1 LEKTHNH
8 FAVAHNGAPIVFRGR
23 YFIRLVLARF
33 LRDFYLIFMK
43 FHRGIGTVL
52 TSLVIFFT
60 AATVNAQRQMETLS
74 RGVVALRTSSTAVYV
89 GWRLFGTDPDDVGF
103 NLYRVAGT
111 TTNRVNSSTI
121 TNSCN
126 YVDTGATLTLTNS
139 WFVRPVT
146 NSVEGA
152 ASTAFVMPSNS
163 PVQNYLSIP
172 MQVPAGG
179 TTPDG
184 TKYTYSANDC
194 SVGDLDG
201 DGEYEIV
208 VKWDPSNSKDN
219 SLSGY
224 TGDVYLDAYK
234 LNGTRLWRIDLG
246 KNIRAGAHYT
256 QFQVYD
262 LDGDGKAEVACKT
275 APGTVDGQT
284 NYVIMSGDNPAA
296 DYRNSSGYI
305 LSGPEYLTIFNG
317 QTGAAMVT
325 TNYWPPRGTV
335 SNWGD
340 SYGNRVDRFLAC
352 VAYLDGVRP
361 SLVMCRGYYTR
372 AVLAA
377 WDWRNGQLT
386 QRWVFD
392 TTNGYSA
399 YEDQGNHNL
408 AVGDVD
414 GDGKDEIVY
423 GACAIDH
430 DGTGLYSTGWGHG
443 DAMHMSDMDP
453 NHPGL
458 EVWDVHENYPNATCG
473 GGEYRAAGTGKLLW
487 GYPGTSDTGRG
498 MAAPISTTNTGYI
511 LWSSATSGAYDTTGT
526 KIFSS
531 KPSSDNFAVWWDA
544 DLARELLDGS
554 DNDDGVTN
562 APYIAKWTGSGSATL
577 LSATGCYAN
586 NSTKAT
592 PCLTADILGDWREEA
607 IWRNTNSTEL
617 RIYVS
622 TIVAT
627 NRLYTLMHDP
637 QYRVAIAWQNT
648 AYNQPPDPGFY
659 LGPGMVQPP
668 RPPVSDANLAWR
680 GGNGNAWDIT
690 TASNW
695 FINGIWTNDVA
706 TIFAQ
711 GNSVLFDL
719 RGVTNPSVNLAA
731 ALGPSKVT
739 VFSPSNFTFAGSGA
753 LTGAMAFYKVG
764 SGRLTVNNTNTYTG
778 GTFVSG
784 GTMFINGGLP
794 GSAVTLENREAVA
807 GPARIGG
814 VGVLGKGLTVQKG
827 GIVIVGPDT
836 NSAGTLTVS
845 NTFTELG
852 AVSNLFDLS
861 SDPTGTTNANDR
873 VNIIGNLVLSG
884 INTIAI
890 NQPNGWLGNGVYP
903 LLQYSGTLT
912 GGLTNLVLS
921 GNFVQ
926 TVALTNP
933 AGMIALLAI
942 VPSSVPVAPSE
953 LTATAIS
960 PSQILL
966 LWTDNSTN
974 ETAFVIERSNNNT
987 DFATTA
993 SVSAGVTRFL
1003 DSGLAASTTYY
1014 YRVRGTNMI
1023 GASGD
1028 SSTANAT
1035 TPTAPLS
1042 LIWHGDGAVNS
1053 WDILTTTNWLNGA
1066 TAAYYIDGASVTFD
1080 DSGSNSPAISLAT
1093 NLQPGSVTVA
1103 ATHNYTL
1110 GGSGA
1115 LVGTMTLVKSG
1126 SGTLTITNAN
1136 SFTGG
1141 VNLTAGTVALG
1152 NTAGVGVGPLMFNG
1166 GTISFN
1172 VSSQQTYTNDLDV
1185 DGTGTIIS
1193 AGGYNNIVNG
1203 DWSGTSTL
1211 NISMTSGT
1219 FSVGG
1224 DMSGF
1229 SGSVV
1234 LGSSAGTFRF
1244 YGSTGSVNTIFDLGN
1259 GTATLNNRNGT
1270 TIALGALTGG
1280 IGTFV
1285 SGAGS
1290 ANAASIYIVGGKNL
1304 DTTFAGTIMDAN
1316 LSRIT
1321 CITKTGTGT
1330 WTLTGANTYTGTTTV
1345 SAGTLLVNGNQ
1356 SPATGAVSVAS
1367 GAILGGAGILG
1378 GAVTVNSGGAMA
1390 PGSGGAGTLTI
1401 SNSLALDSDAIL
1413 NFELGATNASDKVAV
1428 SGALVLGGTLNVTGL
1443 TGFGT
1448 NTYTLFTCGG
1458 ALSGTLPVIGTM
1470 PSGYS
1475 GTLSTNASGQVKLAV
1490 QAVTPPIFGGIGVT
1504 NGSLTLSGSGGTAN
1518 GTYYVLASTNVALPL
1533 AQWQFIATN
1542 QFDTNGNFTV
1552 TGLACTNAPQRF
1564 YLLQLQ

>member
-1 LEKTHNH
+1 MAL
-8 FAVAHNGAPIVFRGR
+8 PIVFRGR

-60 AATVNAQRQMETLS
+60 VATANAQRQMEILS
-74 RGVVALRTSSTAVYV
+74 RGVVALRTNSTSVYV
-89 GWRLFGTDPDDVGF
+89 GWRLFGTDPDDIGF
-103 NLYRVAGT
+103 NLYRVTGT
-111 TTNRVNSSTI
+111 TTNKVNSSTL

-126 YVDTGATLTLTNS
+126 YVDTGATLTATNS

-146 NSVEGA
+146 NGVEGA
-152 ASTAFVMPSNS
+152 ASAAFLMPSNS
-163 PVQNYLSIP
+163 PIQNYLSVP
-172 MQVPAGG
+172 MQVPTGG

-184 TKYTYSANDC
+184 TNYTYSANDC
-194 SVGDLDG
+194 SIGDLDG

-234 LNGTRLWRIDLG
+234 LNGTRMWRIDLG

-275 APGTVDGQT
+275 APGTIDGQT
-284 NYVIMSGDNPAA
+284 NYVILSGDNPAA

-335 SNWGD
+335 SSWGD

-453 NHPGL
+453 AHPGL

-473 GGEYRAAGTGKLLW
+473 GGEYRAAGTGELLW
-487 GYPGTSDTGRG
+487 GYPGTDDTGRG

-526 KIFSS
+526 QRFSS

-544 DLARELLDGS
+544 DNAREVLDGS
-554 DNDDGVTN
+554 NNDGGTTTP
-562 APYIAKWTGSGSATL
+562 PYIAKWTGSGLSTL
-577 LSATGCYAN
+577 LTATNCYVN

-607 IWRNTNSTEL
+607 IFRTTNSSAL
-617 RIYVS
+617 RIYIS

-637 QYRVAIAWQNT
+637 QYRLAIAWQNT

-659 LGPGMVQPP
+659 LGPGMTLPP
-668 RPPVSDANLAWR
+668 RPPISDAALAWR
-680 GGNGNAWDIT
+680 GGSNSGAWDLT
-690 TASNW
+690 TSNW
-695 FINGIWTNDVA
+695 FVNGVWTNWI
-706 TIFAQ
+706 TTNFTQ
-711 GNSVLFDL
+711 NNSVIFDL

-731 ALGPSKVT
+731 SLGPSKVT

-784 GTMFINGGLP
+784 GAMFINGSLP
-794 GSAVTLENREAVA
+794 GSAVTLENREAVE
-807 GPARIGG
+807 GPATVGG
-814 VGVLGKGLTVQKG
+814 SGRLGQGLSIQKG
-827 GIVIVGPDT
+827 GILVVGPGT
-836 NSAGTLTVS
+836 NSTGTLTVS
-845 NTFTELG
+845 NSLSELG
-852 AVSNLFDLS
+852 TVSNLFDLS

-873 VNIIGNLVLSG
+873 VNIIGNLVLTG
-884 INTIAI
+884 TNTIAI

-921 GNFVQ
+921 GSFVQ
-926 TVALTNP
+926 IVALTNP
-933 AGMIALLAI
+933 VGMIALQAV
-942 VPSSVPVAPSE
+942 VPTAVPAAPGG

-960 PSQILL
+960 PSQIYL

-974 ETAFVIERSNNNT
+974 EIAFVIERSTNDT
-987 DFATTA
+987 DFSTA
-993 SVSAGVTRFL
+993 GTVGANVTRFV
-1003 DSGLAASTTYY
+1003 DSSLAASTTYY

-1023 GASGD
+1023 GASGYSNTD
-1028 SSTANAT
+1028 DAAT
-1035 TPTAPLS
+1035 PAAALS
-1042 LIWHGDGAVNS
+1042 LIWRGDGTANS
-1053 WDILTTTNWLNGA
+1053 WDILTTTNWLNG
-1066 TAAYYIDGASVTFD
+1066 TNVAYYFDGASVTFD
-1080 DSGSNSPAISLAT
+1080 DSGSNSPAINLTT

-1103 ATHNYTL
+1103 AAKNYTL
-1110 GGSGA
+1110 GGSGSLA
-1115 LVGTMTLVKSG
+1115 GTMMLVKSG

-1136 SFTGG
+1136 SFSGG
-1141 VNLTAGTVALG
+1141 VSLAAGTVALG
-1152 NTAGVGVGPLMFNG
+1152 NTAGAGVGPLIFNG
-1166 GTISFN
+1166 GT
-1172 VSSQQTYTNDLDV
+1172 VSLSLRSQQTYTNDLDV
-1185 DGTGTIIS
+1185 EGTGALIS
-1193 AGGYNNIVNG
+1193 AGGYNNIVGG
-1203 DWSGTSTL
+1203 DWSGTNTL
-1211 NISMTSGT
+1211 NISMPSGT
-1219 FSVGG
+1219 FTVSG

-1229 SGSVV
+1229 SGTVA
-1234 LGSSAGTFRF
+1234 LGASAGTFRF
-1244 YGSTGSVNTIFDLGN
+1244 YGSTGSSAATFDLGS
-1259 GTATLNNRNGT
+1259 GTVTLNNRNGT
-1270 TIALGALTGG
+1270 TITLGALTGG
-1280 IGTFV
+1280 SGTFV

-1290 ANAASIYIVGGKNL
+1290 ANTASTYIVGGKNL
-1304 DTTFAGTIMDAN
+1304 DTTYAGIIMDASS
-1316 LSRIT
+1316 SRVT
-1321 CITKTGTGT
+1321 CITKTGTGA
-1330 WTLTGANTYTGTTTV
+1330 WTLTGANSYSGTTTV
-1345 SAGTLLVNGNQ
+1345 GAGTLLVNGNQ

-1378 GAVTVNSGGAMA
+1378 GAVTVNSGGALA
-1390 PGSGGAGTLTI
+1390 PGSAGAGTLTI
-1401 SNSLALDSDAIL
+1401 SNNLGLDSEAVL

-1428 SGALVLGGTLNVTGL
+1428 SGALVLGGTLNVTAL
-1443 TGFGT
+1443 TNFGAG
-1448 NTYTLFTCGG
+1448 TYTLFTCGG
-1458 ALSGTLPVIGTM
+1458 ALGGTLPVIGTL
-1470 PSGYS
+1470 PAGYS

-1490 QAVTPPIFGGIGVT
+1490 RAVTPPVFGGIGVA
-1504 NGSLTLSGSGGTAN
+1504 NDSLTLSGSGGTAN

-1552 TGLACTNAPQRF
+1552 TGLAGTNAPQRF